1 MKNIGRRASPDL
13 FWLTLRGV
21 FEENRSA
28 GLSRH
33 ICFTFCTHFVCV
45 LRQPSRDMSHF
56 RHIFLL
62 VWPWPGPWA
71 RAVGGA
77 GLRPWL
83 GPWPGPWACG
93 GGAGLQGGLGCGGVC
108 LGCFAGVGVVSF
120 LVACGSAGSLR
131 CCKSYLYWLGVIISP
146 QISKCCGMGEA
157 IKLYIVCCFF
167 VLLPPTNLFM
177 SL

>member
-1 MKNIGRRASPDL
+1 MKKIGRRASPDL

-21 FEENRSA
+21 FEENRSP
-28 GLSRH
+28 GLSRNCSYFPYLFIFVSYLLFIFVSYFSMYEFH
-33 ICFTFCTHFVCV
+33 IFCV
-45 LRQPSRDMSHF
+45 LRKPSRDMSHF

-77 GLRPWL
+77 GLRPWP

-131 CCKSYLYWLGVIISP
+131 CCKSYLYWLGGDNLP
-146 QISKCCGMGEA
+146 THFQ
-157 IKLYIVCCFF
+157 
-167 VLLPPTNLFM
+167 VLRYG
-177 SL
+177 